1 MGTLGQLGVNGLLA
15 VNSWMSTISAN
26 MNGASRTAYKPTR
39 VSLLDSSVNTWANF
53 QVPSPTLR
61 VQATTLEWAQGSV
74 RNSDSS
80 AHFALQGQGFFVL
93 VDDLGKY
100 FLTRDGEFH
109 WDGQGYLRNSN
120 GLRVLSNGQD
130 FVRKGNQ
137 DLSDLFD
144 PDGES
149 QQLARY
155 GDKSLMVVDVANRDG
170 LRFSKY
176 GATVFEVDGDLP
188 LRVENNFDTST
199 DGLTFI
205 YSDPK
210 QLPYVGNRETPRFV
224 PFNPLLPGA
233 SNFQIR
239 LGNNGVFDFATVFG
253 AEFNPAI
260 HTIQDV
266 ENAIDLYGTSNNVP
280 VTADYDPVSDR
291 LEIRNLAEPKVADP
305 NFRLGNFAIDFGDNG
320 FFTFQ
325 GFDPQRTTIDQIV
338 QEINR
343 YATVNGVNVTASFN
357 TVTRQLV
364 LNNTTGA
371 IGDNSIR
378 FDGINGDAIADFFNV
393 APFFASTGGGAQN
406 IISTSNIDNSPPS
419 TNTFAQITPQD
430 AASMPLAQMIRPDT
444 RITFEGPNGQA
455 LAQFFQIERATPQFE
470 SQGVF
475 FGSRV
480 LSSQDI
486 DNSRVLDSAVPGEH
500 SLDITAAM
508 VSTRT
513 FNQHLNLTDNT
524 TPAFDP
530 SGIPA
535 TYTHDKL
542 NNVVIADGERSFLGI
557 SHAQATGQFDLV
569 MDLQTDASFIELHF
583 GQKRPGQIDSGGFTL
598 QYHPGTGDV
607 YLFQRD
613 LDPNGVPVLINSAPG
628 ALPVI
633 SGLGGSP
640 HRFVVRLDKAGELS
654 FSVDGVSQSFSLLG
668 DISDRIGYL
677 TLGHYQNRLELYN
690 MYADFKSQYNHYAT
704 GAMISTSVKAYARKE
719 VNDAI
724 YNQSSTRVIQSALE
738 SSTASLTEYLPML
751 GLAQKVFG
759 SISKIISVSNAMQD
773 DMNSLI
779 R

>member
-1 MGTLGQLGVNGLLA
+1 MGTLGQLGVNGLIA

-39 VSLLDSSVNTWANF
+39 VSLLDSTVNTWANF
-53 QVPSPTLR
+53 QVPSATLR

-93 VDDLGKY
+93 VDDLGQY
-100 FLTRDGEFH
+100 YLTRDGEFH
-109 WDGQGYLRNSN
+109 WDGLGYLRNSN

-155 GDKSLMVVDVANRDG
+155 GDKSLLVVDVANRDG

-205 YSDPK
+205 YNDPK
-210 QLPYVGNRETPRFV
+210 QLPYVGDRETPRFE
-224 PFNPLLPGA
+224 PFNPLVPGS

-239 LGNNGVFDFATVFG
+239 LGNNGLFDFSTVFG
-253 AEFNPAI
+253 TEFDPAV
-260 HTIQDV
+260 HTIRDV
-266 ENAIDLYGTSNNVP
+266 ENAINAYGTTNNVP
-280 VTADYDPVSDR
+280 ITANYDPVRDR
-291 LEIRNLAEPKVADP
+291 LTLRNLAEPKVADP
-305 NFRLGNFAIDFGDNG
+305 NFRVGNFAIDFGDNG

-325 GFDPQRTTIDQIV
+325 GFDPRYTTIDQIV

-343 YATVNGVNVTASFN
+343 YAIVNGVNITASFN

-378 FDGINGDAIADFFNV
+378 FDGINGSAIADFFNM
-393 APFFASTGGGAQN
+393 APFSASTGGGAQN
-406 IISTSNIDNSPPS
+406 VSSSSNIDNNPPS
-419 TNTFAQITPQD
+419 ANTFAQITPQD
-430 AASMPLAQMIRPDT
+430 AATMPLERMIRPDT
-444 RITFEGPNGQA
+444 SIGFTGPNGAA
-455 LAQFFQIERATPQFE
+455 LAQFFQLNNAVSLPD
-470 SQGVF
+470 SQGTFV
-475 FGSRV
+475 GSR
-480 LSSQDI
+480 LQSSQDI
-486 DNSRVLDSAVPGEH
+486 DNSRILDSTVLGEH

-508 VSTRT
+508 VPTRT
-513 FNQHLNLTDNT
+513 FNQYLNLTDNS
-524 TPAFDP
+524 TPILDP
-530 SGIPA
+530 SGVTA

-542 NNVVIADGERSFLGI
+542 NNIVIADGDRGFLGI
-557 SHAQATGQFDLV
+557 SQAQATGQFDLV
-569 MDLQTDASFIELHF
+569 MDLQTNASFLELHF
-583 GQKRPGQIDSGGFTL
+583 GQDRPGQIDSGGFTL
-598 QYHPGTGDV
+598 QYHPGSGDV
-607 YLFQRD
+607 YLFQRGR
-613 LDPNGVPVLINSAPG
+613 DPNDVPVLLNSLFG

-633 SGLGGSP
+633 SGLGGTP
-640 HRFVVRLDKAGELS
+640 HRFSVRLEKSGELS
-654 FSVDGVSQSFSLLG
+654 FSVDGVSQSFTLLG

-677 TLGHYQNRLELYN
+677 TLGHFQNRLELFN

-704 GAMISTSVKAYARKE
+704 GAMVSTSVKAYARKE

-724 YNQSSTRVIQSALE
+724 YNPGSARIVQSALE

-751 GLAQKVFG
+751 GMAQKVFG